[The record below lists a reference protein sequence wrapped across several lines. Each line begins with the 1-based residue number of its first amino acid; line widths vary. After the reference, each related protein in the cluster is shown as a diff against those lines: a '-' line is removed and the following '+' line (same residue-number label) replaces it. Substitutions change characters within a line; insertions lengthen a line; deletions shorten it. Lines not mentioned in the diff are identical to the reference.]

1 MMEAP
6 ERMGVNET
14 LRAHKSLIEF
24 NLPVHNCLVNRL
36 TPEFDHPFLKNR
48 RDSELSRISELT
60 EKLTGVQ
67 VSNLELL
74 DQEVIGIDNLRLVGE
89 KLYGETIDV
98 EQSLGPHKVGN
109 LLVHE
114 IHRGMVRE
122 LNDEFERILLHFP
135 GIKREELSLR
145 SSEGVLLI
153 GLNGREQEIKTSVPV
168 KASQVDAKLEGD
180 VLRLDVP
187 LN

>member
-1 MMEAP
+1 M
-6 ERMGVNET
+6 
-14 LRAHKSLIEF
+14 EF
-24 NLPVHNCLVNRL
+24 NLPVQNCLVNRL

-48 RDSELSRISELT
+48 RDSELARILELT
-60 EKLTGVQ
+60 EKLSEVQ

-74 DQEVIGIDNLRLVGE
+74 DQEVVGIDNLRLVGE
-89 KLYGETIDV
+89 KLYGDTVNI
-98 EQSLGPHKVGN
+98 EQSLGPHKIGS

-122 LNDEFERILLHFP
+122 LNDEFERIFLHFP
-135 GIKREELSLR
+135 GIKRDELSLR